1 MNTMNRWIAFPLAVL
16 AACAVQAQVV
26 RMAPA
31 DVQPARLVVTAPP
44 NVTLDGKADRLS
56 PGARI
61 RNTQNLQVL
70 SGTIVGQDLPVV
82 FRRDGAGLVHEV
94 WVLSEDEYSRVGGL
108 RPGSAEDRAKLA
120 ELLNAIFGRRK

>member
-1 MNTMNRWIAFPLAVL
+1 MNRWIAFPLAVL